1 MSSLRS
7 SEVFFSDMSGW
18 SRGAISY
25 IYRPPAPSVASNESD
40 VFTTKCSFTG
50 RSVSRIAFVVGLL
63 EKFADGEIDQ
73 FWSDLKCAVPRSRH
87 HEKLPA
93 RQTSKYLRGLFDR
106 REVMIAR
113 HDQHRRMDFLQV
125 TRIDHN

>member
-1 MSSLRS
+1 VSSLRS

-73 FWSDLKCAVPRSRH
+73 FRSG
-87 HEKLPA
+87 L
-93 RQTSKYLRGLFDR
+93 LRGLFDPR
-106 REVMIAR
+106 RR
-113 HDQHRRMDFLQV
+113 HSFF
-125 TRIDHN
+125 ISCPPN